1 MTRDMVNLNRICK
14 MSLLFLTICLMM
26 PISAKGNDGYGT
38 LHTDCVPYARL
49 ECAQLDSFLRQYIV
63 PLAKRNNYDINK
75 DRLTIDFIDLK
86 YERTNDTVYVVEV
99 EAYLNVKRRLLDA
112 YALEIN
118 KGFKLYGTVID
129 DVRFIIRC
137 KPDCPFVHEGGGR
150 SICYS
155 GYDGIMADGSIAFGI
170 NDNTARWGF
179 CIIKSHEKEE
189 LQYVRLCDWG
199 LSWIRDLHPREYIPG
214 YWRMEPLSDEK
225 HASMQRRYILEKRMA
240 LPPDTVVSP
249 LILNRKR

>member
-112 YALEIN
+112 YALEIKDSN
-118 KGFKLYGTVID
+118 Y
-129 DVRFIIRC
+129 
-137 KPDCPFVHEGGGR
+137 
-150 SICYS
+150 
-155 GYDGIMADGSIAFGI
+155 MA
-170 NDNTARWGF
+170 
-179 CIIKSHEKEE
+179 
-189 LQYVRLCDWG
+189 Q
-199 LSWIRDLHPREYIPG
+199 
-214 YWRMEPLSDEK
+214 
-225 HASMQRRYILEKRMA
+225 
-240 LPPDTVVSP
+240 
-249 LILNRKR
+249 